1 MKRNP
6 RPDITA
12 AEAARVGED
21 LREARLTLGAS
32 VEDMA
37 ERLRINRRYIHAL
50 EEGRIKD
57 LPGPAYA
64 VGFVRSYA
72 AALGLD
78 PDEAVRRFRD
88 VTGGATTKNGEL
100 VFPEPVPSRGMPA
113 GVLVAA
119 GVVVAIGSY
128 VAWYNWS
135 GSGNRVVD
143 AVPPVPARLE
153 QAAADGQRMRDP
165 ATGQVVNPTPPTQ
178 AQAAVNPGVLA
189 PTPAPAAPTAAP
201 PAPPPPSD
209 GPRVVL
215 RARGESWIQ
224 VRDTRANNVLVD
236 RVLRANDSF
245 PVPAREGL
253 TLTTGKAE
261 NLDIV
266 VDGQVTTVLAGA
278 TGVRRG
284 IPLDVER
291 LRAAPETAAAR
302 PASASIVA
310 PGPAAA
316 PAAQAQRPP
325 TTPAGA
331 QPPAVATQ
339 PAPRPTAQPA
349 APAPPRP

>member
-6 RPDITA
+6 RPEITA

-119 GVVVAIGSY
+119 GVVVSIGAY

-143 AVPPVPARLE
+143 AVPPVPPRLE
-153 QAAADGQRMRDP
+153 QAAQDGGRMRDP

-178 AQAAVNPGVLA
+178 AQAAVNPGVAVPA
-189 PTPAPAAPTAAP
+189 PAPPAPAAAPP

-224 VRDTRANNVLVD
+224 VRDTRANNIVVD
-236 RVLRANDSF
+236 RVLRANESF
-245 PVPAREGL
+245 PVPARDGL
-253 TLTTGKAE
+253 VLTTGKAE
-261 NLDIV
+261 SLDIV
-266 VDGQVTTVLAGA
+266 LDGQVTTVLAGA
-278 TGVRRG
+278 VGVRRG
-284 IPLDVER
+284 IALDIER
-291 LRAAPETAAAR
+291 LRPPSEAASR
-302 PASASIVA
+302 PAAGA
-310 PGPAAA
+310 QPAAAA
-316 PAAQAQRPP
+316 PAA
-325 TTPAGA
+325 
-331 QPPAVATQ
+331 
-339 PAPRPTAQPA
+339 APRPAPTAAAAPAQGQAAPRPAPPPQPQPA
-349 APAPPRP
+349 ARP

>member
-1 MKRNP
+1 MKRTP

-32 VEDMA
+32 VENMA

-119 GVVVAIGSY
+119 GVVVAIGAY

-143 AVPPVPARLE
+143 AVPPVPARLD
-153 QAAADGQRMRDP
+153 QAAQDGQRMRDP
-165 ATGQVVNPTPPTQ
+165 ATGQVVNPAPATQ
-178 AQAAVNPGVLA
+178 AQAAGNPGVA
-189 PTPAPAAPTAAP
+189 GPPPAPVAPAAAP
-201 PAPPPPSD
+201 PAPPPPGD

-224 VRDTRANNVLVD
+224 VRDTRANSVLTD
-236 RVLRANDSF
+236 RVLRPGESL
-245 PVPAREGL
+245 PVPGRDGL
-253 TLTTGKAE
+253 VLTTGKAE

-266 VDGQVTTVLAGA
+266 LDGQVTAALAGA

-284 IPLDVER
+284 IALDIER
-291 LRAAPETAAAR
+291 LRGTAE
-302 PASASIVA
+302 AS
-310 PGPAAA
+310 PAAA
-316 PAAQAQRPP
+316 PR
-325 TTPAGA
+325 PAGA
-331 QPPAVATQ
+331 PAAPPAGPAATQ
-339 PAPRPTAQPA
+339 PPAPRPTTTPPA
-349 APAPPRP
+349 RP

>member
-1 MKRNP
+1 MKRTP

-32 VEDMA
+32 VENMA

-72 AALGLD
+72 SALGLD

-100 VFPEPVPSRGMPA
+100 VFPEPVLSRGMPA

-119 GVVVAIGSY
+119 GVVVAIGAY

-143 AVPPVPARLE
+143 AVPPVPARLD
-153 QAAADGQRMRDP
+153 QAAQDGQRMRDP
-165 ATGQVVNPTPPTQ
+165 ATGQVVNPAPATQ
-178 AQAAVNPGVLA
+178 AQAAGNPGVAA
-189 PTPAPAAPTAAP
+189 PAPVAPAATS
-201 PAPPPPSD
+201 PAPPTGD

-224 VRDTRANNVLVD
+224 IRDTRANSVLTD
-236 RVLRANDSF
+236 RVLRPGENL
-245 PVPAREGL
+245 PVPGRDGL
-253 TLTTGKAE
+253 VLTTGKAE

-266 VDGQVTTVLAGA
+266 LDGQVTAALAGA

-284 IPLDVER
+284 IALDVER
-291 LRAAPETAAAR
+291 LRGTAEATPAAAAR
-302 PASASIVA
+302 PAGGPAAA
-310 PGPAAA
+310 PPPATPAARPAGAPAAA
-316 PAAQAQRPP
+316 PAA
-325 TTPAGA
+325 PAAA
-331 QPPAVATQ
+331 QPPAPRATTPP
-339 PAPRPTAQPA
+339 PARP
-349 APAPPRP
+349 

>member
-1 MKRNP
+1 MKRTP

-72 AALGLD
+72 GALGLD

-88 VTGGATTKNGEL
+88 VTGGAATKNGEL

-119 GVVVAIGSY
+119 GVVVSIGAY

-153 QAAADGQRMRDP
+153 QAAQNGQRMRDP
-165 ATGQVVNPTPPTQ
+165 ATGQ
-178 AQAAVNPGVLA
+178 AVNPGVVA
-189 PTPAPAAPTAAP
+189 PTPPAPAAAASAP
-201 PAPPPPSD
+201 PAPLGD
-209 GPRVVL
+209 EPRVVL

-224 VRDTRANNVLVD
+224 VRDTRANNIVVD
-236 RVLRANDSF
+236 RVLRANESY

-253 TLTTGKAE
+253 VLTTGRAE
-261 NLDIV
+261 SLDIV
-266 VDGQVTTVLAGA
+266 LDGQVTAVLAGA

-284 IPLDVER
+284 IALDVER
-291 LRAAPETAAAR
+291 LRATPEAAAAR
-302 PASASIVA
+302 PAATPAAA
-310 PGPAAA
+310 PAPPQAGQAPRPAAA
-316 PAAQAQRPP
+316 PAA
-325 TTPAGA
+325 T
-331 QPPAVATQ
+331 QPPAQ
-339 PAPRPTAQPA
+339 PAPRPAVQPA
-349 APAPPRP
+349 APSPARP

>member
-1 MKRNP
+1 MKRNT

-21 LREARLTLGAS
+21 LRESRLTLGAS

-78 PDEAVRRFRD
+78 ADEAVRRFRD
-88 VTGGATTKNGEL
+88 VTGGTTTKNGDL

-119 GVVVAIGSY
+119 GVVVALGAY

-143 AVPPVPARLE
+143 AVPPVPARLD
-153 QAAADGQRMRDP
+153 QAAQSGERMRDP
-165 ATGQVVNPTPPTQ
+165 ATGQGITPPSAPTQ
-178 AQAAVNPGVLA
+178 AAAAGNPGAQVPAVPA
-189 PTPAPAAPTAAP
+189 PVPAPAVAPP
-201 PAPPPPSD
+201 PAPPND

-224 VRDTRANNVLVD
+224 LRDTRANSVLVD
-236 RVLRANDSF
+236 RVLRNGETI
-245 PVPAREGL
+245 PVPNRDGFV
-253 TLTTGKAE
+253 LTTGKAE
-261 NLDIV
+261 NLDILL
-266 VDGQVTTVLAGA
+266 DGQVTAALANA

-284 IPLDVER
+284 IALDIER
-291 LRAAPETAAAR
+291 LRPAAEPTA
-302 PASASIVA
+302 
-310 PGPAAA
+310 PAAA
-316 PAAQAQRPP
+316 P
-325 TTPAGA
+325 
-331 QPPAVATQ
+331 TQ
-339 PAPRPTAQPA
+339 PALRPPA
-349 APAPPRP
+349 RP

>member
-1 MKRNP
+1 MKSNT
-6 RPDITA
+6 RPEITA

-72 AALGLD
+72 AALGRD

-88 VTGGATTKNGEL
+88 VTGGAATKNGEL

-113 GVLVAA
+113 GVLVAV
-119 GVVVAIGSY
+119 GVVVSIGAY

-143 AVPPVPARLE
+143 AVPPVPSRLD

-165 ATGQVVNPTPPTQ
+165 ATGQVVNPAPPTQ
-178 AQAAVNPGVLA
+178 AQAAGTPTAVEPPAA
-189 PTPAPAAPTAAP
+189 PAPAPAA
-201 PAPPPPSD
+201 APPPGD

-224 VRDTRANNVLVD
+224 IRDTRANSVLVD
-236 RVLRANDSF
+236 RVLRANESF
-245 PVPAREGL
+245 PVPVREGL
-253 TLTTGKAE
+253 VRTTGPAE
-261 NLDIV
+261 RLAGRL
-266 VDGQVTTVLAGA
+266 DGQGTAALAGA
-278 TGVRRG
+278 VGVRRG
-284 IPLDVER
+284 IAL
-291 LRAAPETAAAR
+291 A
-302 PASASIVA
+302 
-310 PGPAAA
+310 
-316 PAAQAQRPP
+316 
-325 TTPAGA
+325 
-331 QPPAVATQ
+331 
-339 PAPRPTAQPA
+339 
-349 APAPPRP
+349 